1 VMIPTGGDAS
11 PFAVAFSVRCGD
23 HEITT
28 DRSRMNLDVIHG
40 YLTQSYWAAGITRE
54 IVERSLDGSLCFA
67 LLARGEQIGF
77 ARAITD
83 AATFAY
89 LSDVF
94 VLPEARGQG
103 LGKWLIEVL
112 LTHPV
117 MAGLRRF
124 VLVTQ
129 DAQTLYA
136 QFGFRPLAH
145 PERFMEI
152 VRHDI
157 YSKALD

>member
-1 VMIPTGGDAS
+1 MVRAGGDAS
-11 PFAVAFSVRCGD
+11 PFVTPFSVRRGD

-28 DRSRMNLDVIHG
+28 DRSRMDLDVIHG
-40 YLTQSYWAAGITRE
+40 YLKQSYWAAGIPRE
-54 IVERSLDGSLCFA
+54 VVERSLDGALCFA
-67 LLARGEQIGF
+67 LLERGAQIGF

-94 VLPEARGQG
+94 VLPEARRRG
-103 LGKWLIEVL
+103 LGQWLVEAML
-112 LTHPV
+112 RHP
-117 MAGLRRF
+117 ALSGLRRL

-129 DAQTLYA
+129 DAHTLYA

-152 VRHDI
+152 VRPDV
-157 YSKALD
+157 YANAAE